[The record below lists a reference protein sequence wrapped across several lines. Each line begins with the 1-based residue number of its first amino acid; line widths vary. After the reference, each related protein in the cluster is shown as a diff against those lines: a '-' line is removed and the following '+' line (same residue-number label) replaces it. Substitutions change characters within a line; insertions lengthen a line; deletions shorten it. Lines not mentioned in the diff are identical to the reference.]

1 MQGIKVLGQGPAVI
15 LLHSSLSSSKQ
26 WLPLC
31 FQLQD
36 SFTLINV
43 DLLGYGDAGL
53 PDDLSSYTFEDE
65 LTRIEQCLLQENIQT
80 PIHLVGHSCGG
91 AVALAW
97 AMKNRQRVASLSLF
111 EPVAFHL
118 LEQAQAQYFQQVS
131 EFSQQL
137 RQLESTEATAAF
149 VNFWNG
155 EQFFQQLPQK
165 VQQQMALAMP
175 KVHADF
181 QGILDQSYQ
190 LIDLSQLL
198 CPCLL
203 VIGEQTRPL
212 SKVLSQLIAEHLFNA
227 HLHYVEGGHMA
238 PVSHPQETVTLFSQ
252 FLNQQKKPGE

>member
-1 MQGIKVLGQGPAVI
+1 MRGIKVSGKGPAVV

-43 DLLGYGDAGL
+43 DLLGYGEADL
-53 PDDLSSYTFEDE
+53 PENLLSYTFEDE
-65 LTRIEQCLLQENIQT
+65 FTRIDQCLLQEDIQT
-80 PIHLVGHSCGG
+80 PINLVGHSCGG

-97 AMKNRQRVASLSLF
+97 AMQNKERVASLSLF

-118 LEQAQAQYFQQVS
+118 LEQDQAKYFQQVS

-137 RQLESTEATAAF
+137 RQLESTEAAATF

-155 EQFFQQLPQK
+155 EQFFQHLPLK
-165 VQQQMALAMP
+165 VQQQMAVAMP

-181 QGILDQSYQ
+181 QGILDQRYQ
-190 LIDLSQLL
+190 LTDLSQLL

-212 SKVLSQLIAEHLFNA
+212 SNILSQLIAEHLFNA
-227 HLHYVEGGHMA
+227 QLHYVEHGHMA
-238 PVSHPQETVTLFSQ
+238 PVSHPQETVTLISQ
-252 FLNQQKKPGE
+252 FIKQQKKPGE